1 MFAAAAAELQH
12 ILSTYP
18 VFFRDDGSD
27 SESDDS
33 DSVDSAAADAAAAAA
48 ELQHTLRSC
57 SGVFLDDRR
66 DSESSNELSHKSVKD
81 SYTLEQW
88 EATERNWA
96 YMLEL
101 IQM

>member
-1 MFAAAAAELQH
+1 MFAEALAEAAAAAAELQH

-18 VFFRDDGSD
+18 VVFRDDGSD

-33 DSVDSAAADAAAAAA
+33 DGVNSSAADAAAAA

-66 DSESSNELSHKSVKD
+66 DSESGNELSYESD
-81 SYTLEQW
+81 NNSCT
-88 EATERNWA
+88 
-96 YMLEL
+96 
-101 IQM
+101 